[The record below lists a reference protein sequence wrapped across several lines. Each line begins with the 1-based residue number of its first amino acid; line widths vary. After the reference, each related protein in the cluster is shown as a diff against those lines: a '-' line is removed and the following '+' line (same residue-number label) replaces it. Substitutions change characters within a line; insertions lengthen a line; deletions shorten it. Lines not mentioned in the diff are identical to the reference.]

1 MKKKKEK
8 NIQIITNHEKNYLNA
23 TNKTKRRKICLLC
36 PYSAEIFVK
45 QKGIFAQA
53 RKLIEQVFNVKHTFD
68 VTVVVVL
75 VSGLF
80 GCVHDCARC
89 VLVVVRF
96 VLAVNKKCLL
106 MLLLL
111 YMHRRRAAFVQHFL
125 I

>member
-53 RKLIEQVFNVKHTFD
+53 RKLIEQVFNVRLTFFE
-68 VTVVVVL
+68 TVH
-75 VSGLF
+75 SIAGIYCPCF
-80 GCVHDCARC
+80 FQEICHD
-89 VLVVVRF
+89 
-96 VLAVNKKCLL
+96 
-106 MLLLL
+106 
-111 YMHRRRAAFVQHFL
+111 YSW
-125 I
+125 